1 MSSRGKFLRRLES
14 YSVTK
19 GISAQIT
26 EHTRDTNRG
35 GGVIPAAIP
44 RLLTSSRYS
53 RAPAKTAAARAT
65 VKTHPPASTT
75 PPTQTPMPIPNTTLF
90 FNWLALC

>member
-1 MSSRGKFLRRLES
+1 MSSRGIFLRRLES

-44 RLLTSSRYS
+44 RLLTSSKYS